1 MPFLEDLMGLGMP
14 DQLAGIVSSDTVT
27 SAPTRSV
34 STGLTATGSAIGD
47 ALQLTSFVNVVG
59 TTALNTGVKLSANWP
74 VGQVGFVQNNGA
86 NALNLF
92 PPSASISINGGTLG
106 AAVTIAAAAGNI
118 IVRLSATDFGAYT
131 IAKEA

>member
-14 DQLAGIVSSDTVT
+14 DQLAGIVSNDTVT

-34 STGLTATGSAIGD
+34 STGLTAAGSAIGD
-47 ALQLTSFVNVVG
+47 ALQLTSFVNVVS
-59 TTALNTGVKLSANWP
+59 TAAASTGVKLSANWP
-74 VGQVGFVQNNGA
+74 VGQIGFVQNNGA

-92 PPSASISINGGTLG
+92 PPSASVAINGGTLG

-131 IAKEA
+131 VAKEA